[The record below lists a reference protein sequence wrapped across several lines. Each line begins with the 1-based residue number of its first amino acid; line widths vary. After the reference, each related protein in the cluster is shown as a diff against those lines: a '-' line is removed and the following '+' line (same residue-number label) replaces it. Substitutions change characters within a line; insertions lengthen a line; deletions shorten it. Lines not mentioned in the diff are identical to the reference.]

1 MSKISPKY
9 LPQISAPIDEVLA
22 KLSEIDCDYEYIK
35 VNPEDLKAS
44 QPFTLSDGVYDSIN
58 DDMNPI
64 WIDIDLNIIDGHHSW
79 VKSLHGG
86 MLLTAVKI
94 NVNFKDACRLL
105 NKIQDIYEYE
115 DARSVEEV
123 ESQDAINYYGGDE
136 NQFLNNLEESNAEI
150 QQEIPSKNEQTVIAY
165 RKEPIKENSAVGNF
179 FTLQPME
186 GYGKYQIEFENLLDT
201 HVLGMTYKDGQQ
213 PAEMLA
219 KIWFPNVNFEKLGEQ
234 YNMPPIN
241 LKNKAVAQKAMKMGF
256 DGIKYGD
263 TLIQGLK

>member
-1 MSKISPKY
+1 VLQKLDDEGVNYDMVDVDPNELQPMQGITFS
-9 LPQISAPIDEVLA
+9 DEV
-22 KLSEIDCDYEYIK
+22 E
-35 VNPEDLKAS
+35 KAH
-44 QPFTLSDGVYDSIN
+44 V

-64 WIDIDLNIIDGHHSW
+64 WLSNDNKVLDGHHRMVKALLDGVTLKAVKIDLNE
-79 VKSLHGG
+79 
-86 MLLTAVKI
+86 
-94 NVNFKDACRLL
+94 KDACRLL

-115 DARSVEEV
+115 DARAVEEV

-150 QQEIPSKNEQTVIAY
+150 QQEIPSKNEQVVIAY

-213 PAEMLA
+213 PAEILA
-219 KIWFPNVNFEKLGEQ
+219 KIWFPHVNFEKLGEQ